1 MLITADDE
9 MEWNVKSKLPTD
21 WRHTGD
27 TGSTESSEVQTYT
40 STAASGNQQ
49 EKHFKV
55 KKSKLRLKKPKLL
68 YFISDFKFHSPDF
81 FFFFFF

>member
-27 TGSTESSEVQTYT
+27 TGSTGSSEVQTYT

-55 KKSKLRLKKPKLL
+55 
-68 YFISDFKFHSPDF
+68 ISDFKFHSPDF
-81 FFFFFF
+81 FFIFIF